1 MNPFSFFWTIGEI
14 LSDTNQKQ
22 DFIGWVVKDVKKES
36 VAELEASRLSWY
48 QVEDL
53 IKSKAA
59 AWFQQEYTKNMKD
72 STEDSSDEKIRFF
85 EGLCFVFSERV
96 PFGKKGQL
104 STLIKNS
111 GGEVSYILGK
121 KCTHFIATRDE
132 LESSS
137 TKIAT
142 AKKMAAE
149 RNTGELFSLPPP
161 HGNALPNYLSIMSR
175 RQSILYCGRRVCL
188 QMREDEVEGVW
199 VWVQSAPQ

>member
-149 RNTGELFSLPPP
+149 RNTGRICSPPR
-161 HGNALPNYLSIMSR
+161 NVLPNFQTMTK
-175 RQSILYCGRRVCL
+175 
-188 QMREDEVEGVW
+188 
-199 VWVQSAPQ
+199 